1 MRLNTCLKMKKK
13 KKKEKKRKENPDEIV
28 NHVEKTLDFHNQK
41 QEWQGLKILTPEHM
55 LCRLP
60 ITLAK

>member
-1 MRLNTCLKMKKK
+1 MKKK